1 MNEQKIRIV
10 HPAYDI
16 VNNILFLGYSDRE
29 FNKNYLKERDEEE
42 LAENGQKKKK
52 VERWKIKNFHLLVEI
67 NEFGKPILEIISDT
81 QKEINNT
88 LYVFEPDEN
97 NKDRKLPKITSKW
110 DKELMYKSKWNIKVD
125 RPGLYHKLS
134 SQLRAYVKLEKEE
147 DYDLLL
153 CWIIATYFHQVFEA
167 FPYIH
172 LKGLKGSGKSTCLDF
187 ITQTAF
193 NACKDIATFSSMRDK
208 IDGQR
213 ATFLVDQADFK
224 LGEKAD
230 GEMLNAVIGSYKK
243 SGGRITKS
251 VEIKRRHQNVDFD
264 AYSPK
269 GFASVKELHHDL
281 KDRCIQFIFYKSKT
295 NLEFLKEE
303 SNVWLEIRNDLYH
316 LLFSEF
322 ANVGKIYTE
331 LQGKY
336 QNDQTIKGRQLEL
349 WIPIESIM
357 RLFNFDAETI
367 KAIKYNFL
375 SKIKNTEDTLSIN
388 ENIIIDTVSEILGNE
403 ESKFI
408 SLREIVK
415 KTQLSNEEKN
425 LEKGENESIHIGH
438 LLKGLN
444 LYSEKKR
451 TSKGWSYKFE
461 KAKIENIRS
470 GDPENHSQILT
481 TEKTEEIKEEILS
494 TESEQGVQV
503 VETIHSEVHDIN
515 GK

>member
-1 MNEQKIRIV
+1 
-10 HPAYDI
+10 
-16 VNNILFLGYSDRE
+16 
-29 FNKNYLKERDEEE
+29 
-42 LAENGQKKKK
+42 
-52 VERWKIKNFHLLVEI
+52 
-67 NEFGKPILEIISDT
+67 
-81 QKEINNT
+81 
-88 LYVFEPDEN
+88 
-97 NKDRKLPKITSKW
+97 
-110 DKELMYKSKWNIKVD
+110 
-125 RPGLYHKLS
+125 
-134 SQLRAYVKLEKEE
+134 
-147 DYDLLL
+147 
-153 CWIIATYFHQVFEA
+153 
-167 FPYIH
+167 
-172 LKGLKGSGKSTCLDF
+172 
-187 ITQTAF
+187 
-193 NACKDIATFSSMRDK
+193 MRDK

-336 QNDQTIKGRQLEL
+336 QNDQTIKGRPLEL